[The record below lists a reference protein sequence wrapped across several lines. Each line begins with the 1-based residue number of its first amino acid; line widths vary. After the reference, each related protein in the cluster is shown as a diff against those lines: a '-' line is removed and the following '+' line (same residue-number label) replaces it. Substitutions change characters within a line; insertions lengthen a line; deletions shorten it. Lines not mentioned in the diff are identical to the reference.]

1 MALSIVSSPYK
12 VNATTNNLPI
22 VVTSPSMSMAQYR
35 LVSEIYI
42 PARQNLPVTTIK
54 TFPSA
59 SVAMIDIARICST
72 YLTYDTDMEITG
84 SKTSTTN
91 AAIFK
96 VVMGEEY
103 ATSPSSSVVS
113 YNGLGATGSA
123 AFTASFSGSGDQLLL
138 VPAVNEYTAQTYDW
152 PDTEWSMNPASLA
165 SGQQNPFL
173 TNNPSYQTQSF
184 WNISSA
190 LTSSNKRFSYDFET
204 ISLVTDG
211 PVGGITGGENDLAFI
226 EARIYDKNGTLAYS
240 NNTDFVKGGATS
252 VPLTHV
258 GIGPANLSASNFRN
272 AINPA
277 NSASTYIANNDWSR
291 ITYEFEGA
299 TDNYNI
305 AIVQASCSFYD
316 QTIDGSFPSKSQDFI
331 KGRTRFAFI
340 NKYGVMDYYNV
351 LNPVRKR
358 AKIKRKNY
366 VKPQLPWGN
375 VSTTSGAV
383 FDGLK
388 RGKDDYYTT
397 YVDNFQVTT
406 DYLDQQTSDWLT
418 ELVESPAVWIQNEA
432 IVNLPLNASDFYM
445 ERQTSPAGFKPI
457 NIKNASYTWKTN
469 KFSQKL
475 FQYDLEFE
483 LSNVNIGR

>member
-1 MALSIVSSPYK
+1 MALSVVSSPQT

-59 SVAMIDIARICST
+59 SVAMIDIARICSN
-72 YLTYDTDMEITG
+72 YLTYDTPMEITG

-103 ATSPSSSVVS
+103 SDSPSGSIVA
-113 YNGLGATGSA
+113 YNGLGGVGSP
-123 AFTASFSGSGDQLLL
+123 AFTASFSSSVANSTSSILL
-138 VPAVNEYTAQTYDW
+138 VPAVNEYSSQTYDW
-152 PDTEWSMNPASLA
+152 PESEWSMDPASLP

-173 TNNPSYQTQSF
+173 TNNPSYQTASF
-184 WNISSA
+184 WNLSSA

-204 ISLVTDG
+204 ISLVTDQYYNG
-211 PVGGITGGENDLAFI
+211 LSFV
-226 EARIYDKNGTLAYS
+226 EAKVYNSAGSLVYS
-240 NNTDFVKGGATS
+240 NNSSFVPGGSTS

-258 GIGPANLSASNFRN
+258 GIGPANLSASMFPNSVN
-272 AINPA
+272 A
-277 NSASTYIANNDWSR
+277 NSASAYIHNNNWSR
-291 ITYEFEGA
+291 ITYEFEGIS
-299 TDNYNI
+299 DNYNI

-316 QTIDGSFPSKSQDFI
+316 QTIDGSSPTLAPDFI

-351 LNPVRKR
+351 VNPVRKR
-358 AKIKRKNY
+358 SKISRKNY
-366 VKPQLPWGN
+366 VKPQLPWTN
-375 VSTTSGAV
+375 VNTTSGAV

-406 DYLDQQTSDWLT
+406 DYIDQETSDWLT

-432 IVNLPLNASDFYM
+432 ITNLPLNFGDFYV
-445 ERQTSPAGFKPI
+445 ERQTSPNGFAPI
-457 NIKNASYTWKTN
+457 NIKNAGYTWKTN

-475 FQYDLEFE
+475 FQYDLEWE
-483 LSNVNIGR
+483 MSNVNIGR

>member
-42 PARQNLPVTTIK
+42 PARQNLPVCTVK

-59 SVAMIDIARICST
+59 SVAMIDIARICSD
-72 YLTYDTDMEITG
+72 YLTYDNCMEITG

-123 AFTASFSGSGDQLLL
+123 AFTCSFSGSGDQLLL
-138 VPAVNEYTAQTYDW
+138 VPAVNEYSAQTYDW

-184 WNISSA
+184 FNISSA

-204 ISLVTDG
+204 ISLITDG
-211 PVGGITGGENDLAFI
+211 GTGGITGGENDLAFV
-226 EARIYDKNGTLAYS
+226 EVKLYDANGTERFS
-240 NNTDFVKGGATS
+240 NNSSIIPGGATS
-252 VPLTHV
+252 APLTHV
-258 GIGPANLSASNFRN
+258 GIGPANLSASMFPNSINNF
-272 AINPA
+272 
-277 NSASTYIANNDWSR
+277 SASAYIHANNWSR
-291 ITYEFEGA
+291 ITYEFEGSA
-299 TDNYNI
+299 DNYNI

-316 QTIDGSFPSKSQDFI
+316 QTIDGSSPSLSADLI
-331 KGRTRFAFI
+331 KGRTRFAFT
-340 NKYGVMDYYNV
+340 NKFGVLDYYNV
-351 LNPVRKR
+351 LNPVTKR
-358 AKIKRKNY
+358 ARIKRKNY
-366 VKPQLPWGN
+366 VKPQLPWTN

-388 RGKDDYYTT
+388 RGKTDYYTHYRDT
-397 YVDNFQVTT
+397 FKVTT

-418 ELVESPAVWIQNEA
+418 ELIESPNVFIQNEA
-432 IVNLPLNASDFYM
+432 ITNLPLNASDFYT
-445 ERQTSPAGFKPI
+445 ERQTAPNGFAPI
-457 NIKNASYTWKTN
+457 NIKNASYTWRTN

-475 FQYDLEFE
+475 FQYEIEFE
-483 LSNVNIGR
+483 MSNENIAR